1 MMTAE
6 SVVGAE
12 SEPAT
17 REGPTRERRQSIWA
31 IAGGK
36 GGAGRSLLA
45 ANLGVQLARSGRRV
59 VLVDLDLQGSNLH
72 SYLGYKRLP
81 RTLGDFAAGR
91 VAALSEVACETAAG
105 QLRLIGGAQRGDLRD
120 DPLAFVRHVVGQF
133 SSLSADYVIVDCGSG
148 RSPAAVAAFAESTMG
163 VLVTTPEPT
172 ALESVYLFVE
182 AHLRWC
188 VTRALAG
195 EVLATVEEKLK
206 EAGHDPRRLPFRGFM
221 SRLAEIDS
229 AARDT
234 IADVVRGTRLE
245 VLLNQVRSP
254 SDEEAA
260 ASLASGFR
268 KCFGLPLHTVGT
280 IEHDLSVLQSSQ
292 KRRSLSQ
299 QYPNAAATRAIAQA
313 ATRLFSISEGPNCEF
328 EEEWVDLDSIDHY
341 RVLEVA
347 PRATPKEVQAAY
359 QLLKRTFDPESTHL
373 APVLEAQ
380 GLRDTLA
387 RIEAAYRTL
396 IFLESRATYDQQ
408 MRIDGLIGDEGT
420 GSSGS
425 PPPPGATPGDA
436 SAGTPLEVAGGVD
449 LPPEQTSGGD
459 DSSARGTL
467 GAPAPAPQPAPRQI
481 PSNGSELREARQK
494 IGLTLEAIVEETK
507 VRPSHLDA
515 IEKERFADLPAP
527 VFIRGFLREYSRC
540 LGLPVDEVT
549 RLYMQRYQDWRESG
563 RHPGDSGLGSSSLS

>member
-1 MMTAE
+1 MMATESIVETASE
-6 SVVGAE
+6 SSTWE
-12 SEPAT
+12 
-17 REGPTRERRQSIWA
+17 RPTRERRQSIWA

-45 ANLGVQLARSGRRV
+45 ANIGVQLARSGRRV
-59 VLVDLDLQGSNLH
+59 VLVDLDLHGSNLH

-91 VAALSEVACETAAG
+91 VSLLSEVACETTAG

-120 DPLAFVRHVVGQF
+120 DPLAFVRHVSEQF
-133 SSLSADYVIVDCGSG
+133 SSLPADYVIVDCGSG
-148 RSPAAVAAFAESTMG
+148 RSPAAIAAFAESTLG

-172 ALESVYLFVE
+172 AIESVYLFVE
-182 AHLRWC
+182 AFLRWC
-188 VTRALAG
+188 VTRALTG
-195 EVLATVEEKLK
+195 EVLANVEVKLR
-206 EAGHDPRRLPFRGFM
+206 ETGHDPRHLPFRVFM
-221 SRLAEIDS
+221 SRLDGIDS
-229 AARDT
+229 AARDS
-234 IADVVRGTRLE
+234 IAEVVRRTRLE
-245 VLLNQVRSP
+245 LLLNQVRGP
-254 SDEEAA
+254 SEEETA

-268 KCFGLPLHTVGT
+268 KCFGLPLHTTGS

-299 QYPNAAATRAIAQA
+299 QYPNSAATRAIAQA
-313 ATRLFSISEGPNCEF
+313 ATRLFTISEGPTREA
-328 EEEWVDLDSIDHY
+328 EVEWVDLEPIDHY

-347 PRATPKEVQAAY
+347 PKASPKEVQSAY
-359 QLLKRTFDPESTHL
+359 QMLKRTFDPETTHL

-408 MRIDGLIGDEGT
+408 MHLSGLIGAEDGDRSGGSLPDATTPEG
-420 GSSGS
+420 
-425 PPPPGATPGDA
+425 A
-436 SAGTPLEVAGGVD
+436 SAGAPLEIAGGVD
-449 LPPEQTSGGD
+449 LPTESTQATADPKGP
-459 DSSARGTL
+459 GTRE
-467 GAPAPAPQPAPRQI
+467 GFAPTPQPTPREI
-481 PSNGSELREARQK
+481 PSKGSELREARKK
-494 IGLTLEAIVEETK
+494 IGLTLEAIAEETK
-507 VRPSHLDA
+507 VRSSHLDA
-515 IEKERFADLPAP
+515 IEREKFSVLPAP

-563 RHPGDSGLGSSSLS
+563 RHPGDSGSESPLS